1 MLLLSKK
8 ITNYIAGGSNMSVED
23 LGQYVLS
30 DVNVKEYHCGLCDT
44 FRAKLP
50 SKVRNHLEAIHFPG
64 LFIYT
69 CNICEKTLKGRNAL
83 NIHKSTMHS
92 RKAHVSL

>member
-1 MLLLSKK
+1 
-8 ITNYIAGGSNMSVED
+8 MSVED
-23 LGQYVLS
+23 LSQYVLN
-30 DVNVKEYHCGLCDT
+30 DTTVKEYHCGLCDT

-92 RKAHVSL
+92 RKAHVSY